1 MKLGNRLMAVA
12 NFVEKNCVIADI
24 GTDHAYLPIY
34 LVEEKI
40 VARAFACD
48 VHTGPYQA
56 AKQAVKNYL
65 LEDKIEVR
73 LGDGIRVLKP
83 NEATF
88 LTIAGM
94 GGTTM
99 VEILSAKPE
108 VLAGVKG
115 MALQPQNATSSL
127 RNWLWNNGWRIEDED
142 LVIDEGRLYEIILA
156 KPGQDAWRD
165 ESLSDIGTILWKKR
179 HPLLKNHIQNLLMQ
193 SKRIL
198 MAMEKSEDVKQS
210 EKYKIERNKVKGLEE
225 RLKCL

>member
-12 NFVEKNCVIADI
+12 NFVEKDSVVADI

-34 LVEEKI
+34 LVEENIISK
-40 VARAFACD
+40 AFACD

-56 AKQAVKNYL
+56 AKQAVRNYL

-73 LGDGIRVLKP
+73 LGDGICVLKP
-83 NEATF
+83 NEADF

-99 VEILSAKPE
+99 IEILSAKPE

-115 MALQPQNATSSL
+115 IALQPQNAASNL
-127 RNWLWNNGWRIEDED
+127 RIWLWNNGWRIEDEN
-142 LVIDEGRLYEIILA
+142 LVMDEGRLYEIILV
-156 KPGQDAWRD
+156 KQGEDECKN

-179 HPLLKNHIQNLLMQ
+179 HPLLKKHIENLVMQ

-198 MAMEKSEDVKQS
+198 MAMEKSKDAKRS
-210 EKYKIERNKVKGLEE
+210 EKYEIEQSKVKVLEE
-225 RLKCL
+225 RLRCL